1 MFLLLCAFEAEVR
14 ELLKVM
20 VVSVVFLGVNL
31 DQWASK
37 SILKE
42 VLQAIGD

>member
-14 ELLKVM
+14 ELLKV
-20 VVSVVFLGVNL
+20 VVVLVVFLGVSL